1 MEKHPAHLLG
11 DLFVALK
18 ILCELME
25 RYMSDCGSIDYEN
38 RFHSQSLLMVDNLK
52 KVKIGAESLISE
64 GYKLFKV
71 DESPVSTNTKSKVQ
85 SDTSEE
91 VATGERASNE
101 ES

>member
-18 ILCELME
+18 IQCELME
-25 RYMSDCGSIDYEN
+25 RYMSDCADMDYEN
-38 RFHSQSLLMVDNLK
+38 RFHSQSQLMVNNLK
-52 KVKIGAESLISE
+52 LVKIGAERLISE

-71 DESPVSTNTKSKVQ
+71 DESSVSANTESEVQ
-85 SDTSEE
+85 PNTSEE
-91 VATGERASNE
+91 VVTGERISPK